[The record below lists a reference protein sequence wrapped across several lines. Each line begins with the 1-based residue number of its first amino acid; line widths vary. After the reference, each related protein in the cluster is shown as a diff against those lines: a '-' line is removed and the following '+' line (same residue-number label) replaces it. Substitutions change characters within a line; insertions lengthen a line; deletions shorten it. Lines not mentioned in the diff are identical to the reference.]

1 MIEKIN
7 SWIGQIIIATVIS
20 IIIQMIIP
28 DGKNKKYVEVIGG
41 LYVLYVILNPI
52 LNLDKNYSISE
63 IKSTI
68 ASSYENTMISK
79 EEIARTYILGLE
91 NNLKIKIEEFDYQV
105 DYIQF
110 YITTDYKSIEKIDV
124 KMKLNTNFDKE
135 KIIKIVLDNF
145 EINKDN
151 INII

>member
-7 SWIGQIIIATVIS
+7 SWTGQIIIATVIS